1 MNFFSK
7 NKLKKIFIYLFI
19 YFILSCNTIINFNFF
34 IIFPMYIFYS
44 KILNFNFFLKNKII
58 LIFYMINI
66 IHISHVFINI
76 VYIIITL

>member
-44 KILNFNFFLKNKII
+44 KILNFNFSLKIK
-58 LIFYMINI
+58 LF
-66 IHISHVFINI
+66 
-76 VYIIITL
+76 